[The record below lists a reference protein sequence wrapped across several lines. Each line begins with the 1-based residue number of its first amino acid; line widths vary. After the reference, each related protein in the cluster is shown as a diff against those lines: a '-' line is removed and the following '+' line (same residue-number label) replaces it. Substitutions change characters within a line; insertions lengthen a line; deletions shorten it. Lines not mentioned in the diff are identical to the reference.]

1 MPVGNSSDLLVLEY
15 VRAQPW
21 RMDTT
26 LYILTM
32 VDANPADGLVR
43 FLYLIILHLS
53 TFPVSGPEMM
63 VVRGTAALAGEV
75 WVFGGEDMHRHPSW
89 PITTGSW
96 RLRQEWGTT
105 PRLTAKEVIGTWPKA
120 KSDPTPLH
128 PSYMPI
134 APQIDR

>member
-1 MPVGNSSDLLVLEY
+1 
-15 VRAQPW
+15 
-21 RMDTT
+21 MDTT

-53 TFPVSGPEMM
+53 TFPVSRPEMM

-89 PITTGSW
+89 PITTGSTGSW

-105 PRLTAKEVIGTWPKA
+105 PRLTAKEVTGTWPKA

-128 PSYMPI
+128 PSYLPI